1 MICWVWVR
9 IDIWAMLVVL
19 ENFFLCAI
27 LTVWIFLWKP
37 SKSIV
42 LYIAWHHEK
51 QVWNCVIFCK
61 WGISKGR
68 NLACTICCFRT
79 SMECNGDYNNEE
91 DNWCMYLS
99 RFNLRYHNVA
109 TCSLF
114 IRSITLLTC
123 CLLYITTSS
132 CYHCIFFFNFVFW
145 YRGYDVKR

>member
-1 MICWVWVR
+1 
-9 IDIWAMLVVL
+9 MLVVL
-19 ENFFLCAI
+19 ELLSTIVCAI
-27 LTVWIFLWKP
+27 PLMNLFMKTEQKYSTVYCMTSWKT
-37 SKSIV
+37 SLKLCNI
-42 LYIAWHHEK
+42 
-51 QVWNCVIFCK
+51 CK

-109 TCSLF
+109 PCSLF

-123 CLLYITTSS
+123 CLVYITTFS